1 MANLESAIDCAF
13 WDQSIS
19 TPLTLEGSAKS
30 VPGEPF
36 PLDGARAS
44 KALRIQ
50 QLSLLR
56 NGFPLGI
63 IPSLCPPS
71 RKDLGS
77 FSLHSLL
84 LRPSTPNW
92 WLGVI
97 GQFRPKKLISAIRT
111 ELQSADE
118 LELPVFRDAAKHF
131 LDKSLYSI
139 ALATQLSLSPST
151 SLLWSTER
159 QGEKKGYRNK
169 FKIYHQ
175 LPDHDITL
183 DAAWPELFMDHKGI
197 YWEVPESISL
207 DMSSLPSDSGFLYR
221 FGLHKNSGRPQA
233 FSELEGDVPPAL
245 MPGLCA
251 KVAFSYQKSKD
262 IWRRKETKED
272 LIVKT
277 DKGSFWRPSY
287 DMRLKEPHAAISGII
302 GGTCAAWFGK
312 YSANV
317 ESQGDDI
324 LPTSNNKRSPLN
336 VDLFGSACYTFQH
349 GQFRKL
355 YGDLTRFDARLDI
368 FSLSSFAKRVSR
380 VSSSADKSLLSPR
393 LNLIF
398 QQQVAGP
405 VVFRVDSKFLLDYK
419 AGERDPHIEDVTYS
433 LSYSL
438 RLLRSGKVVACLID
452 YLFIVPFSLSS
463 HVFSKFSHGLPAG
476 FAARLPKGKR
486 RSACLLKYATW
497 AFLSRHGFTGIGHFC
512 VWKLFRDMISE
523 GPCPSNYTFNTMILG
538 FCRKGHLG
546 TAESLLNV
554 MQKYKCNPDACS
566 YNILINANCISGL
579 TLNALTWAQLMIERS
594 CKPNIFTFNII
605 VNALCSEGNVVEAR
619 KIVNEIQEIGLS
631 PNAAIYNTLMNG
643 YVKSRDVGQANMLY
657 EEMKSKGINP
667 DAITFNILVAGH
679 FKYGQKED
687 GDRLLRELLAMNL
700 LPNHSL
706 CDVSVAGLCWG
717 GRLDEAM
724 EFLENMLERGMKPSI
739 VAFNSII
746 AAYSRAGLEEDAYK
760 VFEFMMNFSLTP
772 SSSRCSSLLLG
783 LFRKGRLPEAREILY
798 KMMMHKGFTINKV
811 AFTVLL
817 DGYFRKGDL
826 AGAQDIWNE
835 MLHRGI
841 SPDAVAFSAFINGLS
856 KAGRIEEAY
865 DLFLDMSNKGLM
877 PNNFVYNSLIGGFC
891 NQGRIN
897 EALKLGREM
906 RRKGLVPDIFTFN
919 IIINGFCK
927 HARMKSA
934 FDAFMDIHQAGLV
947 PDIVT
952 YNTLISGYCEAF
964 DMVKVDQIMN
974 SMYASGREPG
984 ITTYNIQIHGF
995 CSSRKMNKAVMILDE
1010 LL

>member
-1 MANLESAIDCAF
+1 MANLLSAIDCAF

-71 RKDLGS
+71 HKDLGS

-118 LELPVFRDAAKHF
+118 LELP
-131 LDKSLYSI
+131 
-139 ALATQLSLSPST
+139 
-151 SLLWSTER
+151 
-159 QGEKKGYRNK
+159 GEKKGYRNK

-233 FSELEGDVPPAL
+233 FSELHGDVPPAL

-277 DKGSFWRPSY
+277 DKSSFWRPSY

-312 YSANV
+312 YSENV
-317 ESQGDDI
+317 ESQGDDT

-368 FSLSSFAKRVSR
+368 FSLSSFAKRASR

-405 VVFRVDSKFLLDYK
+405 VVFRVDSKLLLDSK

-438 RLLRSGKVVACLID
+438 RLLRSGKVVAW
-452 YLFIVPFSLSS
+452 YSP
-463 HVFSKFSHGLPAG
+463 
-476 FAARLPKGKR
+476 R
-486 RSACLLKYATW
+486 RK
-497 AFLSRHGFTGIGHFC
+497 
-512 VWKLFRDMISE
+512 E
-523 GPCPSNYTFNTMILG
+523 G
-538 FCRKGHLG
+538 
-546 TAESLLNV
+546 
-554 MQKYKCNPDACS
+554 
-566 YNILINANCISGL
+566 
-579 TLNALTWAQLMIERS
+579 MIE
-594 CKPNIFTFNII
+594 
-605 VNALCSEGNVVEAR
+605 L
-619 KIVNEIQEIGLS
+619 
-631 PNAAIYNTLMNG
+631 
-643 YVKSRDVGQANMLY
+643 
-657 EEMKSKGINP
+657 
-667 DAITFNILVAGH
+667 
-679 FKYGQKED
+679 
-687 GDRLLRELLAMNL
+687 RL
-700 LPNHSL
+700 
-706 CDVSVAGLCWG
+706 
-717 GRLDEAM
+717 
-724 EFLENMLERGMKPSI
+724 
-739 VAFNSII
+739 
-746 AAYSRAGLEEDAYK
+746 
-760 VFEFMMNFSLTP
+760 FEF
-772 SSSRCSSLLLG
+772 
-783 LFRKGRLPEAREILY
+783 
-798 KMMMHKGFTINKV
+798 
-811 AFTVLL
+811 
-817 DGYFRKGDL
+817 
-826 AGAQDIWNE
+826 
-835 MLHRGI
+835 
-841 SPDAVAFSAFINGLS
+841 
-856 KAGRIEEAY
+856 
-865 DLFLDMSNKGLM
+865 
-877 PNNFVYNSLIGGFC
+877 
-891 NQGRIN
+891 
-897 EALKLGREM
+897 
-906 RRKGLVPDIFTFN
+906 
-919 IIINGFCK
+919 
-927 HARMKSA
+927 
-934 FDAFMDIHQAGLV
+934 
-947 PDIVT
+947 
-952 YNTLISGYCEAF
+952 
-964 DMVKVDQIMN
+964 
-974 SMYASGREPG
+974 
-984 ITTYNIQIHGF
+984 
-995 CSSRKMNKAVMILDE
+995 
-1010 LL
+1010 